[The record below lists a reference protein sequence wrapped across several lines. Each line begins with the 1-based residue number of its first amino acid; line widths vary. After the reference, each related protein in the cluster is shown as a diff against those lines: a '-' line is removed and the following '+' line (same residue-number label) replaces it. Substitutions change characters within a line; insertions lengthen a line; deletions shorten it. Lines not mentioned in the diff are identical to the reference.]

1 VTTGPSLVEVYRLPD
16 SSATFLVDWRTV
28 IVAESL
34 KRRLLDYV
42 DTLARLRGIAAQD
55 LGLRRALLLYGPPGC
70 GKTSLARG
78 LPALWQQQRKTRAG
92 FVHVNTHALFSGER
106 GGGQSRMLSLF
117 RQIEELASADGT
129 LFVLIDEVETLG
141 SDRSAISMEANPLD
155 ALYQVTVF
163 LESLDRCV
171 RQTSNVIFVFTT
183 NIPRAIDRAVRER
196 VDFALEVPA
205 PGDADRSIILGQ
217 TVAALGSAFDVR
229 PLRRMAEGGEPEWQ
243 ELVAGTNG
251 FSGRA
256 LRHIAVLAATHAAT
270 SKELTVEHF
279 SRALH
284 DTHAAE
290 DGLLASG
297 GIYIEK
303 YQRKAANR

>member
-1 VTTGPSLVEVYRLPD
+1 VEVYRLPE
-16 SSATFLVDWRTV
+16 SSPTFLLDWRTV
-28 IVAESL
+28 IVADSL
-34 KRRLLDYV
+34 KRLLLDYV
-42 DTLARLRGIAAQD
+42 DTLARLQGIAAQD

-78 LPALWQQQRKTRAG
+78 LPAVWQQRRKVRAG
-92 FVHVNTHALFSGER
+92 FVHVHTHALFSGER
-106 GGGQSRMLSLF
+106 GGGQSRVLSLF
-117 RQIEELASADGT
+117 RQIEELASTDGT

-171 RQTSNVIFVFTT
+171 RETSNVLFVFTT

-205 PGDADRSIILGQ
+205 PGEPDRSAILGQ
-217 TVAALGSAFDVR
+217 TVAALAPAFDVR
-229 PLRRMAEGGEPEWQ
+229 RLRRAAERDEPEWQ
-243 ELVAGTNG
+243 KLVAGTNG

-256 LRHIAVLAATHAAT
+256 LRHVAVLAATHAAT
-270 SKELTVEHF
+270 AKELTIEDF
-279 SRALH
+279 ARALA
-284 DTHAAE
+284 DTLAAE
-290 DGLLASG
+290 DGLVASG
-297 GIYIEK
+297 GVYIEN
-303 YQRKAANR
+303 YQRKAGQR